1 MYFLN
6 FNPLGNEGNERY
18 VGVLIFIVVFCI
30 IYEKLFGK
38 DDH

>member
-6 FNPLGNEGNERY
+6 FNPLGNEGNEEY
-18 VGVLIFIVVFCI
+18 VGLLILMVVSCI
-30 IYEKLFGK
+30 IFEKLFGK

>member
-6 FNPLGNEGNERY
+6 FNPLGNEGYERY
-18 VGVLIFIVVFCI
+18 VGVLILIVVFSI
-30 IYEKLFGK
+30 IFEKLFGK

>member
-6 FNPLGNEGNERY
+6 YNPLGSEGSERY
-18 VGVLIFIVVFCI
+18 VGVLILIVVVCSI
-30 IYEKLFGK
+30 CEKLFGK